1 MTRKR
6 GHNTTLKSNIII
18 SQNQTIGKCESRQ
31 IIALVFVYGAQM
43 KCRFGEDVATNS
55 GTNCRFMEN
64 MIYKRII

>member
-1 MTRKR
+1 MTRWW
-6 GHNTTLKSNIII
+6 GQHTILKSDIII
-18 SQNQTIGKCESRQ
+18 SQNQMIGKRESRQ

-55 GTNCRFMEN
+55 GANCRFLEN